1 MSLDVGAIPTLTP
14 DWPGDGQVPS
24 PVLRLVELA
33 AAEPADLASMW
44 QHVLDG
50 LTEQIALLDENWTIL
65 IVNQS
70 WANVAK
76 LYGDRLFVPGADY
89 LQCCRALAAEGLEIA
104 REVVDGVEQII
115 DGKRDSFQLVYR
127 ATEPEAGRDH
137 QLCVNRFDVG
147 GRKYT
152 SITRYDITRLIE
164 LRRLRADFSHFVI
177 VGQDDERRRIGREIH
192 DSTMQLM
199 VCMDMKIG
207 QLKRTSLIGGNS
219 EILDEMQQLL
229 AEAQQ
234 EIRSISY
241 LAHPPP
247 LGKMALPEALQT
259 LVEGFGRRTS
269 LEVGFEVIGQ
279 PQLCCAAAEGA
290 AYRIVQ
296 EALTNVHRHA
306 HARQAFVRLIQ
317 GNTMAHVMIADDG
330 IGMPES
336 VRLGVGLAGMQSR
349 LSEIGGRLSIRR
361 AAPGTTVIA
370 SIPSAA
376 RIKDGKIVA

>member
-1 MSLDVGAIPTLTP
+1 MRLDVGANPTLTA
-14 DWPGDGQVPS
+14 DWPEDSQVPS
-24 PVLRLVELA
+24 PVLRLVELTA
-33 AAEPADLASMW
+33 AVPADLANMW

-89 LQCCRALAAEGLEIA
+89 LECCRAKAAEGLEIA
-104 REVVDGVEQII
+104 RDVVDGIEQII
-115 DGKRDSFQLVYR
+115 EGKRDSFQLVYR
-127 ATEPEAGRDH
+127 ASEPEAGRDH
-137 QLCVNRFDVG
+137 QLCVNRFEVG
-147 GRKYT
+147 GRKYA
-152 SITRYDITRLIE
+152 SITRYDVSRLTE
-164 LRRLRADFSHFVI
+164 LRRLRADFSHSVI

-207 QLKRTSLIGGNS
+207 QLKRTSQIAGTT
-219 EILDEMQQLL
+219 EILDEMEQLL

-247 LGKMALPEALQT
+247 LDKMALPEALHT

-269 LEVGFEVIGQ
+269 LEIGFEVIGR

-296 EALTNVHRHA
+296 EALSNVHRHA
-306 HARQAFVRLIQ
+306 HARQALVRLIQ
-317 GNTMAHVMIADDG
+317 GKTMAHLVIADDG

-336 VRLGVGLAGMQSR
+336 VLLGVGLAGMRSR
-349 LSEIGGRLSIRR
+349 LSELGGRLNIRR
-361 AAPGTTVIA
+361 GAAGTTVIA

-376 RIKDGKIVA
+376 RIMGGKTVA